1 MSNLHRTKRFILIIS
16 GLSVFLPILSFA
28 DQFKCVH
35 VYDGDTI
42 NVGNHKTEMTI
53 RLVGIDAPELPLKKN
68 LIGQP
73 FCMKAKEHLANL
85 VLNKM
90 VDIKFYGKDR
100 YGISLG
106 EVFVDGV
113 NVNLKMIGAGLAEV
127 YRGKP
132 ASGLAITTYRDA
144 ESKAKESVLGI
155 WILRDQYFSPR
166 DWREVYR

>member
-1 MSNLHRTKRFILIIS
+1 MNNPHRSKQFILVIIATS
-16 GLSVFLPILSFA
+16 IFSPVLSFA

-42 NVGNHKTEMTI
+42 KVINNIEMTI
-53 RLVGIDAPELPLKKN
+53 RLVGIDAPELPLKKH

-73 FCMKAKEHLANL
+73 FCMKAKEYLVDL

-100 YGISLG
+100 YGRSLG

-113 NVNLKMIGAGLAEV
+113 NVNLIMIGAGLAEV

-132 ASGLAITTYRDA
+132 ASGLEIATYRDA
-144 ESKAKESVLGI
+144 EKKAKESVFGI